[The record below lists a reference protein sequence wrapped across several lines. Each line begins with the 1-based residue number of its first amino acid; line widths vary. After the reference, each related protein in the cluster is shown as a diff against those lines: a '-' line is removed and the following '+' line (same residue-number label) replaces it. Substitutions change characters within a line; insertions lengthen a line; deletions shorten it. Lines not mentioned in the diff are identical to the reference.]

1 MSAIANWSSLA
12 TLLSGVFD
20 QASSMSTTLVGLGKT
35 MLAIAFLLPL
45 LSALLAFWVKG
56 GAQDFLASTIRL
68 LLVASIP
75 LAALASWQSTAS
87 TLSNFFQQ
95 EIPSALGYGGGTD
108 VVKTE
113 VASLLNAA
121 NSVGSSTDSGTGTSD
136 ATTATTNA
144 DPIFAGDPLITLP
157 ANDGNAQTPPKTAPS
172 AASSIFDLGGLL
184 TNLFLRALSIFLIDL
199 PALILSLAAMLTI
212 YGTLLMMSI
221 GIIFGPILIAWLP
234 WEPLSSLATNWLK
247 YMLSAGMGFAVAI
260 VFLKLSNN
268 MIAGLASNMQSL
280 HSMQGATLAGAIQ
293 QMFVTGLG
301 LLFLAFM
308 VFKAEHLGAALI
320 GGPHIGGGGFL
331 AGAAMGGA
339 LRAMRGGGKKNNG
352 DKEGGSNQSAG
363 GAPGGGSGGSGGGG
377 AAGAGGAASS
387 SSANLSNQAGA
398 VSATNVSGAAGAA
411 VAAGGAM
418 AGNTAAGAAGAGS
431 FGSTAKAVG
440 GAAAKDGSKALGK
453 AAVKTALAAG
463 AIAGGPATAAAV
475 VGGAVSMKAGRK
487 YLKNVHTRLQ
497 QGGAAPSATQSGSA
511 AAPVSLPK
519 TGQGAKVNQPAAND
533 GEANS

>member
-108 VVKTE
+108 VVKTA

-363 GAPGGGSGGSGGGG
+363 GAPGGGSGGSGGGERP
-377 AAGAGGAASS
+377 AQVAQPRAVRRTCRIRQARSRPRMFQEPPAQPSQLAGQWLATLPQAQRGLAVLVARQRLSGG
-387 SSANLSNQAGA
+387 
-398 VSATNVSGAAGAA
+398 
-411 VAAGGAM
+411 
-418 AGNTAAGAAGAGS
+418 
-431 FGSTAKAVG
+431 
-440 GAAAKDGSKALGK
+440 
-453 AAVKTALAAG
+453 
-463 AIAGGPATAAAV
+463 
-475 VGGAVSMKAGRK
+475 GRQGW
-487 YLKNVHTRLQ
+487 Q
-497 QGGAAPSATQSGSA
+497 QGTRQSGR
-511 AAPVSLPK
+511 
-519 TGQGAKVNQPAAND
+519 
-533 GEANS
+533 